1 MMLQTIGM
9 IVLVLHLVQKLMHG
23 VVQRHK
29 ITVAI
34 MVEITAVEVMTLME
48 TVSLTQTMLALM
60 SHQPQKT
67 MPIVMAAQM
76 VMVVTVMVTEM
87 VEAMIQ
93 MPTVTELLMTMITV
107 LTL

>member
-1 MMLQTIGM
+1 MLRTFSM
-9 IVLVLHLVQKLMHG
+9 IVLVLHLVSKSTLG
-23 VVQRHK
+23 AVQRHK
-29 ITVAI
+29 ITVAT
-34 MVEITAVEVMTLME
+34 MVEITAVEVVTLTE
-48 TVSLTQTMLALM
+48 TESLTQTMLALM